1 MIAGIFARTAGAA
14 KPIAIAQLYYIDT
27 YNIYKY
33 NMYIYKMKAS
43 VNDGTIRTGRSGNG
57 G

>member
-1 MIAGIFARTAGAA
+1 MIASIFARTAGDA
-14 KPIAIAQLYYIDT
+14 KPAAIAQLHYIDA

-33 NMYIYKMKAS
+33 NMYIYKMEAS